1 MKNNNKVLIFFLS
14 ITLIFVC
21 ATSTFAI
28 NNYFNAKTV
37 TAKNYQFD
45 EQEATI
51 LAIKKVTPAVVS
63 IIVADSV
70 RLTELDVAT
79 GKSASYTEKQ
89 EKGRGTGFI
98 ISADG
103 YIITNKHV
111 VNVGSDQAEYKIIL
125 NSGKQYYAQLIGKDP
140 LNDLAV
146 LKIFDKN
153 LPYVELGD
161 SDKIDMGT
169 TVIAIGNVL
178 GKYDNSATKGIVS
191 GLGRSLIASN
201 NISGNS
207 EALDNVIQTDA
218 QINSGNSGGP
228 LIDLNG
234 KVVGINVATESSG
247 SSIGFAIPVNDA
259 KPVIDSIKKVGR
271 IVRVRLGVR
280 YVMITPQIATE
291 KKLKSQT
298 GAWLTGLKSDDQV
311 ILSDSPAAKADLQEN
326 DIILEVNAIKIDGKT
341 TLLSVVQ
348 KYKPGDKI
356 GLKIKRGDTVMNK
369 IVTLEEAK

>member
-1 MKNNNKVLIFFLS
+1 MKNKIFFL
-14 ITLIFVC
+14 LIILILIGLTIGLSV
-21 ATSTFAI
+21 
-28 NNYFNAKTV
+28 NNFLNTKDV

-70 RLTELDVAT
+70 RLSEIDMAT
-79 GKSASYTEKQ
+79 GETKFYTDKQ

-103 YIITNKHV
+103 FIITNKHV
-111 VNVGSDQAEYKIIL
+111 VNAGSDQAEYKVIL

-161 SDKIDMGT
+161 SDKIEMGT

-178 GKYDNSATKGIVS
+178 GRYDNSATKGIVS
-191 GLGRSLIASN
+191 GLSRNLVASN
-201 NISGNS
+201 NSGSS

-218 QINSGNSGGP
+218 QINPGNSGGP
-228 LIDLNG
+228 LVDLNG
-234 KVVGINVATESSG
+234 KVIGINVATESSG
-247 SSIGFAIPVNDA
+247 AAIGFAIPINDA

-291 KKLKSQT
+291 NKLKSQT
-298 GAWLTGLKSDDQV
+298 GAWLTSLTSDDPV

-326 DIILEVNAIKIDGKT
+326 DIILEVNAIKIDGKI
-341 TLLSVVQ
+341 TLLSLVQ

-356 GLKIKRGDTVMNK
+356 GLKIKRGDAVMNK
-369 IVTLEEAK
+369 VITLEEAK